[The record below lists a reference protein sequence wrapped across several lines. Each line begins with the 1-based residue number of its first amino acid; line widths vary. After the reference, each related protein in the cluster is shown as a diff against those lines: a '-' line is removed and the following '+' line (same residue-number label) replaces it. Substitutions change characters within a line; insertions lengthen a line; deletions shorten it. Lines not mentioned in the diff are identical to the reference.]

1 MPYSDFE
8 FYKAQFCGKVVT
20 SKEEYCACAVKAG
33 CYLDW
38 LTNGKIKNMEKVPT
52 EVLMAE
58 CAISELYFENDARRG
73 IKSETN
79 DGYRVDFLEP
89 SEAEMY
95 RTAVRYLPRELVFRG
110 IGL

>member
-8 FYKAQFCGKVVT
+8 FYKSTFCGTVI
-20 SKEEYCACAVKAG
+20 SKEEDYRSSAVKAG

-38 LTNGKIKNMEKVPT
+38 LTNGLIKAMEKVPF
-52 EVLMAE
+52 EVMMAE
-58 CAISELYFENDARRG
+58 CAISELYFENEAKHG
-73 IKSETN
+73 VKSETN
-79 DGYRVDFLEP
+79 DGYRVDFTEP